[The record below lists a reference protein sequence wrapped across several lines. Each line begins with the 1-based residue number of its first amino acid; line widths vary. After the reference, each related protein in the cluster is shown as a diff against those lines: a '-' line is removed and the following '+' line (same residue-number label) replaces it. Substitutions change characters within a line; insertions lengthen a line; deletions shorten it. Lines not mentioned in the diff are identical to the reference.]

1 VSTDNFQV
9 HDGLLAVQ
17 QTSQGKRIRV
27 ALKGEMDLANAA
39 TPGSMLREALAS
51 GKEVLVDLG
60 KLEFLDS
67 TGIAMLVT
75 AMREGGN
82 RLSFLPSE
90 YNAVVRLL
98 SLTGLDE
105 RMNLVPRAEVLSP
118 VESPRAS
125 ASRPL
130 QPAA

>member
-1 VSTDNFQV
+1 VSTDNFLV

-17 QTSQGKRIRV
+17 QTSQGKRIRI
-27 ALKGEMDLANAA
+27 ALKGEMDLANVA
-39 TPGSMLREALAS
+39 TPGSMLQDALAS
-51 GKEVLVDLG
+51 GKEVLVDLA

-67 TGIAMLVT
+67 TGVAMLVT

-90 YNAVVRLL
+90 HSAVIRLL

-105 RMNLVPRAEVLSP
+105 RMNLVPRAEVFTP
-118 VESPRAS
+118 VEA
-125 ASRPL
+125 AAPL

>member
-17 QTSQGKRIRV
+17 QTSQGKRIRI
-27 ALKGEMDLANAA
+27 ALKGEMDLANTE
-39 TPGSMLREALAS
+39 TPGAMLREALAS

-67 TGIAMLVT
+67 TGVAMLVT
-75 AMREGGN
+75 AMQEGGK
-82 RLSFLPSE
+82 RLSFQPSE
-90 YNAVVRLL
+90 YPAVGRLL
-98 SLTGLDE
+98 RLTGLDE
-105 RMNLVPRAEVLSP
+105 RMNIVPIAEVLP
-118 VESPRAS
+118 AAE

>member
-17 QTSQGKRIRV
+17 QTSQGKRIRI
-27 ALKGEMDLANAA
+27 ALKGEMDLANAE
-39 TPGSMLREALAS
+39 TPGAMLQEALAS
-51 GKEVLVDLG
+51 GKEVVVDLG

-67 TGIAMLVT
+67 TGVAMLVT
-75 AMREGGN
+75 AMHQGGN

-90 YNAVVRLL
+90 YVAVVRLL
-98 SLTGLDE
+98 NLTGLDE
-105 RMNLVPRAEVLSP
+105 RMNLAPKAELLSP
-118 VESPRAS
+118 VEAPKVEAS
-125 ASRPL
+125 KSL